1 MARRASDVLISAA
14 LAAVVSA
21 VVSAVAAAQ
30 TPARVEVERIGETA
44 RVRLI
49 YPERLGGQ
57 VDAQAEIAAGAV
69 VVASLAEAAAF
80 DAQVIA
86 DAAPDLVARGR
97 LDADGRTLRLALIGP
112 AQARVSVSHNI
123 IALDLAP
130 PGTAPLDPVV
140 SPFER
145 EQAEARRAAA
155 ARAAEQAAAAA
166 QGPPPLP
173 VSLRFGEAAEYSR
186 IRLSWPEPV
195 TWTVQREGERAD
207 IVFSRRFTSDAA
219 DFAELSVAPPRGVL
233 EAGRPQADGD
243 ALRLQLAPGFDVRV
257 WSEGPEVTI
266 DVFDPASGGVLDT
279 LGALEAYADARE
291 AQAAAE
297 ADAEAAAAEAAAE
310 EAADAAPER
319 AEMMRPDPVPAN
331 GVVALAARTDGAD
344 AILSFP
350 WANLPGAA
358 VFRRAESIWIVFD
371 AAAEI
376 DTAELAGIGRR
387 HVEGA
392 QALRGPDWTALRID
406 APASTQASV
415 RAEGPV
421 WTVRLSERLDE
432 PPRPVRL
439 QRETGFNQPA
449 ALRFEAPGARSVRR
463 MEDPVVGDQ
472 LVVVTADGESRG
484 VVAERR
490 FLEALVLR
498 SSHGVALAPLADDL
512 VVRTEPG
519 GAVLTRPGG
528 LALSRAADPAMAG
541 RVAQPVSPAFLDL
554 EAWRG
559 GESYLPALQ
568 RARSRARLG
577 DADSLMD
584 LARFYLGWELAP
596 EAIGAMDLAVEAR
609 PALADTAEVKAM
621 RGAAAAMME
630 RMEEAEAIF
639 SDVELGSDP
648 VVQPWR
654 GYVAASLGDFA
665 EARRR
670 FEAGAASVFFYAPEW
685 RARFRAANAR
695 AALELND
702 LGAAADLLSRLEA
715 DEPDS
720 PTRAEAELLQARL
733 AAIAGDPDGARTR
746 LARLVHSDY
755 EPIQARAI
763 LEQLRLDL
771 EEDRITISQAAD
783 ALEALRFR
791 WRGDDSELEAT
802 RLLGNWYAQ
811 AGRYARAFE
820 TMSAAEVRY
829 SGSPLGR
836 AIGTDMRALF
846 RRLYLDG
853 EADRLDP
860 IEAIALFR
868 EYSYLTPQG
877 PDGDRMVRRFVDRLV
892 DVDLLDDAATL
903 LSHQIDERSMPAQ
916 ARARVATDLAVIHLM
931 AGRDREALQVLANT
945 RVAGLPRPLVLERRL
960 LEARARYGL
969 DLYDHALELI
979 AGDDSAEA
987 ARLRVDVA
995 WARRDWPS
1003 AGRQLES
1010 LLGDRWRG
1018 EAALD
1023 PRETHDVLRAG
1034 IAYALA
1040 GDRQSVERL
1049 AARYGAMMSETPH
1062 AAAFSLVTGS
1072 ALAAGDS
1079 RLIDLVG
1086 RLTSMEGADAFMAG
1100 FADRF
1105 SGAADAAGGS

>member
-1 MARRASDVLISAA
+1 MARRASDLLIAA
-14 LAAVVSA
+14 AIAAVAGAAA
-21 VVSAVAAAQ
+21 VAQ

-49 YPERLGGQ
+49 YPERLGGE
-57 VDAQAEIAAGAV
+57 VGAEAEIAAGAV

-80 DAQVIA
+80 DAQIIA

-97 LDADGRTLRLALIGP
+97 LDPDGRTLRLALIGP
-112 AQARVSVSHNI
+112 AEARVSVSHNI

-145 EQAEARRAAA
+145 EQAEARRVAA

-166 QGPPPLP
+166 EGPPPLP

-207 IVFSRRFTSDAA
+207 IVFSRRFTTQAA
-219 DFAELSVAPPRGVL
+219 DLAELSLDPPRGVF

-279 LGALEAYADARE
+279 LAALEAYADARE
-291 AQAAAE
+291 AQAAAQ
-297 ADAEAAAAEAAAE
+297 ADAETAATE
-310 EAADAAPER
+310 EAPDAAPAR
-319 AEMMRPDPVPAN
+319 AEIARPDPVPEN

-371 AAAEI
+371 AAADI
-376 DTAELAGIGRR
+376 DTAELAGVGRR

-392 QALRGPDWTALRID
+392 RALRGPDWTALRIE

-432 PPRPVRL
+432 PPRPVRI

-463 MEDPVVGDQ
+463 LDDPVVGDQ

-490 FLEALVLR
+490 FLETLVLR
-498 SSHGVALAPLADDL
+498 SSHGVPLAPLADDL
-512 VVRTEPG
+512 DVRTEPG

-559 GESYLPALQ
+559 GSRYLPAMH

-596 EAIGAMDLAVEAR
+596 EAIGAIDLAVEAR
-609 PALADTAEVKAM
+609 PALDDTAEVKAM
-621 RGAAAAMME
+621 RGAAAAMLE

-639 SDVELGSDP
+639 SDIEIAADP

-702 LGAAADLLSRLEA
+702 LGAAAELLSRLES

-733 AAIAGDPDGARTR
+733 AAIAGDPDGARMR
-746 LARLVHSDY
+746 LSQLVRSDY

-771 EEDRITISQAAD
+771 DQERITISEAAD

-829 SGSPLGR
+829 AGTPLGR

-979 AGDDSAEA
+979 EGDESAEA
-987 ARLRVDVA
+987 ARLRVDIA
-995 WARRDWPS
+995 WARRDWPRV
-1003 AGRQLES
+1003 GRQLES
-1010 LLGDRWRG
+1010 LLGDRWRS
-1018 EAALD
+1018 EDALNA
-1023 PRETHDVLRAG
+1023 RETHDVLRAG

-1049 AARYGAMMSETPH
+1049 GARYGAMMSATPH

-1086 RLTSMEGADAFMAG
+1086 RLSSMEGADAFMTG

-1105 SGAADAAGGS
+1105 SDGVDAAGGS